1 MNRGRKR
8 CVPTTRSMPL
18 QLNNKDGDTSLGS
31 QVAIEID
38 VQPCQMMTQGPSN
51 ASCKCT
57 YNIYAISSIIEQ
69 TTSPKITN

>member
-1 MNRGRKR
+1 M
-8 CVPTTRSMPL
+8 PTTRSMPM
-18 QLNNKDGDTSLGS
+18 QLNDKDKDTSLGS

-57 YNIYAISSIIEQ
+57 YNIYVISSVIEQ
-69 TTSPKITN
+69 TASPKITN